1 MTWLQI
7 INSLDD
13 ILSKRPDI
21 ELAMAEV
28 FEQDYLNRLSGK
40 LRTFLGLVRKLLVMV
55 FRQYCGRNEKLSLP
69 ESTGLFSINVPRT
82 NDFGIIF
89 SIIKEMDKKS
99 LSTTIF
105 ITPKC
110 YKEKKGE
117 LKSLGKATIIVKSKL
132 RGAACSLRQI
142 LGIYIN
148 AFKSLDLVANNT
160 TNDMVEGFIRGH
172 KLQFIKAFIEQ
183 RGDAE
188 FLERIFTHTT
198 VNYIV
203 SLGERKFGL
212 FGKRNN
218 IRTYA
223 IQHGHFT
230 PKSIS
235 FWNAFTPG
243 NSSEIIVFGEKYSEV
258 VRQVYP
264 RSKPVALGNPY
275 YDNMLLKKKKTSKE
289 KITITFFSSFHAF
302 QGRRAIFSNIELVNL
317 YLDFLIQLYESCKDR
332 IKLRIK
338 LHPNESEDYIIN
350 YGKMF
355 GREIEIVKNKDSFD
369 VLKTTDMAMSCGSP
383 WGSTVDVEAVLSGT
397 LSVQLLLS
405 KKWEFT
411 EQDWSLK
418 IYNYSQLKNLIDKIC
433 SDPEYYSSET
443 KRQYSYI
450 PTLLSNIGHSAQ
462 SISDHILK
470 NSI

>member
-1 MTWLQI
+1 
-7 INSLDD
+7 
-13 ILSKRPDI
+13 
-21 ELAMAEV
+21 
-28 FEQDYLNRLSGK
+28 
-40 LRTFLGLVRKLLVMV
+40 
-55 FRQYCGRNEKLSLP
+55 
-69 ESTGLFSINVPRT
+69 
-82 NDFGIIF
+82 
-89 SIIKEMDKKS
+89 
-99 LSTTIF
+99 
-105 ITPKC
+105 
-110 YKEKKGE
+110 
-117 LKSLGKATIIVKSKL
+117 
-132 RGAACSLRQI
+132 
-142 LGIYIN
+142 
-148 AFKSLDLVANNT
+148 
-160 TNDMVEGFIRGH
+160 
-172 KLQFIKAFIEQ
+172 
-183 RGDAE
+183 
-188 FLERIFTHTT
+188 
-198 VNYIV
+198 
-203 SLGERKFGL
+203 LGERKFGL

-275 YDNMLLKKKKTSKE
+275 YDNMSLKKKKTSKE

-338 LHPNESEDYIIN
+338 LHPNESENYIIN

-355 GREIEIVKNKDSFD
+355 AREIEIVKNKDSFD
-369 VLKTTDMAMSCGSP
+369 VLKTTDIAMS
-383 WGSTVDVEAVLSGT
+383 WGSTVNLEAVLSGT

-405 KKWEFT
+405 KKSKFT

-450 PTLLSNIGHSAQ
+450 PMLLSNIGHSAQ